1 MRRDPVTVNPATA
14 PSSDK
19 TPGVQPAELRPTVAV
34 GGADT
39 LPNLFQPVAPVNGHT
54 PGQSKISAMDLHDRL
69 SAEIERKRA
78 ELREKSG
85 RWKVR

>member
-1 MRRDPVTVNPATA
+1 
-14 PSSDK
+14 
-19 TPGVQPAELRPTVAV
+19 
-34 GGADT
+34 
-39 LPNLFQPVAPVNGHT
+39 
-54 PGQSKISAMDLHDRL
+54 MDLHDRL